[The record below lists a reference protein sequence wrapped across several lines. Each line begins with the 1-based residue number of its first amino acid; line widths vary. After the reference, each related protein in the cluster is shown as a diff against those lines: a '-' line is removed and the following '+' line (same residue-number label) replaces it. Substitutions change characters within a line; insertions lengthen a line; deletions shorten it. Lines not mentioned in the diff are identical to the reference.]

1 MNEGD
6 ILIILNSAHKHGISE
21 IDMLSVIAE
30 PYVVAELRAE
40 PEKILFL
47 GFDSNANAIEVIT
60 DTGIDGNIF
69 IIHANKITKAY
80 KKLLE
85 EALKCVMR

>member
-1 MNEGD
+1 
-6 ILIILNSAHKHGISE
+6 LIILRSARKHGIAE

-40 PEKILFL
+40 PQKTLFL

-60 DTGIDGNIF
+60 DTGINGEIF
-69 IIHANKITKAY
+69 VIHASKITKPY

-85 EALKCVMR
+85 EVLK